1 MDDPLLE
8 YQNVDLGYGRNT
20 VLHSVNFS
28 LRRGDFLGIVG
39 PNGAGKTTLLRSMFG
54 MLRPIKGKII
64 VHSRDLRFG
73 YVPQRQDIDRQFPLT
88 ALELARMGHYSTLGV
103 FGRFGHQGHERVSEC
118 LERVG
123 MYQLRNK
130 PYREL
135 SGGQKQRVLIARAL
149 VSKAN
154 VLLLDEPTHDMD
166 IAAESEIMGLIW
178 NLHKRENLT
187 VILVT
192 HLLNLAGGY
201 AQVIAIL
208 KDGKFIMGKSNEI
221 LQADRISGVYGI
233 PVYVETLHGRTTV
246 TVRKEIDSHV

>member
-1 MDDPLLE
+1 MDDSLLE
-8 YQNVDLGYGRNT
+8 YKNVDLGYGRSE
-20 VLHSVNFS
+20 VLRSVSFT

-54 MLRPIKGKII
+54 MLKPIKGKII
-64 VHSRDLRFG
+64 VRSRDLRFG

-88 ALELARMGHYSTLGV
+88 ALELARMGHYPSLGV
-103 FGRFGHQGHERVSEC
+103 FGRFGTQGNKRVADC

-123 MYQLRNK
+123 MYHLRNK

-166 IAAESEIMGLIW
+166 IAAENEIMGLIG
-178 NLHKRENLT
+178 NLHKKGNLT

-192 HLLNLAGGY
+192 HLLNLAAGY
-201 AQVIAIL
+201 AQFIAIL
-208 KDGKFIMGKSNEI
+208 KDGKFIMGRSDEI

-233 PVYVETLHGRTTV
+233 PVYVERLHGRTMV
-246 TVRKEIDSHV
+246 TVRKE